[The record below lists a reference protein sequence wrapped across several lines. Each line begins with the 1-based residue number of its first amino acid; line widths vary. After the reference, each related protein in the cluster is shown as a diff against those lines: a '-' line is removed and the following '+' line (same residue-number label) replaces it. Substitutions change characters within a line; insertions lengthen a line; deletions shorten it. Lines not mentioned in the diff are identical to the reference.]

1 MSRRSQRG
9 ALSFRASARR
19 EASALGVHTGAGI
32 RLFGLGRTDCRV
44 ASLLAM
50 TECVGDGVPD
60 VPFRTAPV
68 LPCRGG
74 HLCPTWMTAA
84 PRRAGPMCPAV
95 PSAPRCHSEP
105 VTVSLAR
112 ESVSSRGGGV
122 PLPRAAPLPTN
133 KSRALRPPGIR
144 KHTPQKAR
152 LAQPHRCAALTDIQY
167 ACGDAPRLCT
177 KRALFRCEA
186 VLPK

>member
-9 ALSFRASARR
+9 ALSFRASDR
-19 EASALGVHTGAGI
+19 VTGAGI

-50 TECVGDGVPD
+50 TECVGDGVLD
-60 VPFRTAPV
+60 VPFCAVLV

-74 HLCPTWMTAA
+74 RLCPPWMTAT

-95 PSAPRCHSEP
+95 PSAPRCHSAP
-105 VTVSLAR
+105 VTVSPAR

-122 PLPRAAPLPTN
+122 LPLPRAAPLPAN

>member
-9 ALSFRASARR
+9 ALSFRVSDR
-19 EASALGVHTGAGI
+19 VTGAGI

-50 TECVGDGVPD
+50 TECVGDGVLD
-60 VPFRTAPV
+60 VPFCAVPV

-74 HLCPTWMTAA
+74 RLRPPWMTAA

-105 VTVSLAR
+105 VTASLAW

-122 PLPRAAPLPTN
+122 LPLLRAAPLPTN
-133 KSRALRPPGIR
+133 KSRALMRPAQRVDKP
-144 KHTPQKAR
+144 TPLSFR
-152 LAQPHRCAALTDIQY
+152 TSDRCHW
-167 ACGDAPRLCT
+167 CGNP
-177 KRALFRCEA
+177 
-186 VLPK
+186 